1 MKILLIHPPF
11 LERRLDP
18 EDISAPPL
26 GLYYIGAVLR
36 ENGHA
41 VEILNWYGVDANSD
55 QIGAALKRH
64 SPAIIGFS
72 VLQANRWGA
81 IEIATLAKQILP
93 HVKIVFGGVSA
104 TFLWAH
110 FLTHFEAIDYVVLG
124 EGEYTFLKLV
134 DHIQQNGSALPEQ
147 INGVAFRKGKR
158 IVKTTPP
165 PFITDLD
172 QLPNPARYFQYQHVA
187 LTRGCPGEC
196 IFCGSPAFW
205 GKQVRSHSAEY
216 FVQQL
221 VLLHQK
227 GVNFFYFG
235 DDTFTLNKKRVMR
248 VCDEITQKCPDI
260 RWAAISRV
268 DCIDAERLAAMRQAG
283 CIRIS
288 YGVESGSERIR
299 WFLNKKISR
308 PQIETAFELTTRHG
322 IMARAYF
329 IYGSRGE
336 NDDTIQATLDLMQ
349 TIRPLSAIFYI
360 LDLFPGTALYEKCIR
375 QKGLSDDI
383 WLKKIEDIMYFET
396 DANLSKERILA
407 FGERLRSAF
416 YAQLP
421 AFVKRIQL
429 VDDESLRHCHA
440 GFLSR
445 LGMTFDQGDYAGI
458 EAIPDKAALALYLYR
473 RALNYAPDS
482 RAYLGLGVYE
492 QKNRRYA
499 ESLKILGQGLAHAP
513 ENPHLN
519 LCMGVSFMNLGRFE
533 EALASF
539 SRVENAAQIQPYVDE
554 CRRQIS
560 RQTSWEKGQ

>member
-11 LERRLDP
+11 LEKRLDP

-26 GLYYIGAVLR
+26 GLYYIGAVLKQ
-36 ENGHA
+36 NGYA
-41 VEILNWYGVDANSD
+41 VEILNWYDVNANSD
-55 QIGAALKRH
+55 QITAALKTH
-64 SPAIIGFS
+64 DPAIIGFS

-81 IEIATLAKQILP
+81 IEIATLAKRISP
-93 HVKIVFGGVSA
+93 DVKIVFGGVSA
-104 TFLWAH
+104 TFLWEH
-110 FLTHFEAIDYVVLG
+110 FLTHFEAVDYVVLG
-124 EGEYTFLKLV
+124 EGEYAFLKLV
-134 DHIQQNGSALPEQ
+134 DHIRQNESALPEQ
-147 INGVAFRKGKR
+147 INGVAFCKGDR
-158 IVKTTPP
+158 IIKTTPA
-165 PFITDLD
+165 PFIADLD

-196 IFCGSPAFW
+196 TFCGSPQFW

-221 VLLHQK
+221 TLLHQK

-235 DDTFTLNKKRVMR
+235 DDTFTLNKKRVLQ
-248 VCDEITQKCPDI
+248 VCREITKNCPNI

-299 WFLNKKISR
+299 RFLNKKITR
-308 PQIETAFELTTRHG
+308 PQIETAFRLTTRHG

-329 IYGSRGE
+329 IYGNPGE
-336 NDDTIQATLDLMQ
+336 NNDTIQATLDLIKA
-349 TIRPLSAIFYI
+349 IRPLSAIFYI
-360 LDLFPGTALYEKCIR
+360 LDLFPGTALYEKYIR
-375 QKGLSDDI
+375 QQGVSDDI

-396 DANLSKERILA
+396 DANLSEERILA

-421 AFVKRIQL
+421 AFVKRIRL
-429 VDDESLRHCHA
+429 TDDDVLKRCHA

-458 EAIPDKAALALYLYR
+458 EAISDKAGLALDLYR
-473 RALNYAPDS
+473 RALDYYPDP

-499 ESLKILGQGLAHAP
+499 EAVKILRQGLAHTP

-519 LCMGVSFMNLGRFE
+519 LCLGVSYMNLGRFE
-533 EALASF
+533 EALAFF
-539 SRVENAAQIQPYVDE
+539 SRLENTVQTQPYIDE
-554 CRRQIS
+554 CRRQMN
-560 RQTSWEKGQ
+560 R